1 MESKGEAQLSTEKQN
16 NMNLLEHHEIKAI
29 KARLE
34 SGMLDYINSGMG
46 DYTKKE
52 VEECMKIISDYL
64 VKMGGAASKDE
75 GMAIVQKTVLS
86 LNKLNES
93 TGESL
98 IETDQRE
105 DIANIIIL
113 AGSLKGFN
121 ERRED
126 ITETWREW

>member
-1 MESKGEAQLSTEKQN
+1 
-16 NMNLLEHHEIKAI
+16 
-29 KARLE
+29 
-34 SGMLDYINSGMG
+34 
-46 DYTKKE
+46 
-52 VEECMKIISDYL
+52 
-64 VKMGGAASKDE
+64 MGGAASKDE